1 VTTALRAES
10 ETESWQAVDGPAP
23 VVVLPW
29 QRLPELVVLADLLDR
44 RADLRR
50 LEQERTELHASIDP
64 GPRRL
69 TRG

>member
-1 VTTALRAES
+1 
-10 ETESWQAVDGPAP
+10 
-23 VVVLPW
+23 
-29 QRLPELVVLADLLDR
+29 VVLADLLDR